1 MPSNPL
7 LNRLALLYS
16 QENTRYP
23 HLKEVTLAQWM
34 LESGRGTS
42 ELAKKH
48 YNFGGLKWRPEMAP
62 YATKISYEA
71 HDGKDWYCKFPTIE
85 SFINGYWAFINRS
98 PYSGWEENAGSGE
111 KYINY
116 IGPIYTPTNG
126 YAKKVL
132 NLVPEAKAL
141 LESVSLNGNNGNG
154 NNGTSTAQ
162 PVSSSTTIS
171 ALPALGTIVIDP
183 GHGGEQKL
191 GGSSANNAISV
202 SGVKEKKLTLD
213 FCLILQEALVKEAAK
228 KNKQI
233 KVILTRTSDKNVGIR
248 DRAGVAAQNKAN
260 LFLCLHFNGMED
272 QSIRGVETFFRAK
285 SNGNPNLADDIDFAT
300 AVQKSLFS
308 SLKSIDNKAKDRGV
322 KPDTDSPIKN
332 LAVMDDGSL
341 GNTNR
346 PNKCRSCYVE
356 LEFISNPGVDKLLI
370 SGPQAIQNRQV
381 VMGNLA
387 KTMADYLEKMNV
399 S

>member
-23 HLKEVTLAQWM
+23 HLKAVTLAQWM

-42 ELAKKH
+42 ELAKLH
-48 YNFGGLKWRPEMAP
+48 YNFAGLKWRPEMAP
-62 YATKISYEA
+62 YATRISYEA

-98 PYSGWEENAGSGE
+98 PYSGWEENAGTGE
-111 KYINY
+111 TYINF
-116 IGPIYTPTNG
+116 IGPVYTPSSG

-132 NLVPEAKAL
+132 KLVPEATAL
-141 LESVSLNGNNGNG
+141 LESVAS
-154 NNGTSTAQ
+154 NNGTSAQ
-162 PVSSSTTIS
+162 PTTSTAATSSADTST
-171 ALPALGTIVIDP
+171 LPALGTIVIDP
-183 GHGGEQKL
+183 GHGGEAKL

-213 FCLILQEALVKEAAK
+213 FCLILQDALAKEAAK

-233 KVILTRTSDKNVGIR
+233 KVVLTRTSDKNVSIR
-248 DRAGVAAQNKAN
+248 DRAKVAAQNKAN
-260 LFLCLHFNGMED
+260 LFLVIHFNG
-272 QSIRGVETFFRAK
+272 SANPNTRGVETFFRAK
-285 SNGNPNLADDIDFAT
+285 ANGNPNLNDDIDFAT
-300 AVQKSLFS
+300 AVNKSLFA

-322 KPDTDSPIKN
+322 KPDTDTAIKK
-332 LAVMDDGSL
+332 LGVMDDASL

-346 PNKCRSCYVE
+346 PDKCRSCYVE
-356 LEFISNPGVDKLLI
+356 LEFISNPAVDKLLI
-370 SGPQAIQNRQV
+370 SGPQAIANRQL

-387 KTMADYLEKMNV
+387 KTLADYLEKMKQ

>member
-42 ELAKKH
+42 ELAKQH

-98 PYSGWEENAGSGE
+98 PYSGWEENAGTGE

-116 IGPIYTPTNG
+116 IGPIYTPTAG

-141 LESVSLNGNNGNG
+141 LESFNVNGNS
-154 NNGTSTAQ
+154 NNSTSTAQ
-162 PVSSSTTIS
+162 PTTSTTATSSAAIS
-171 ALPALGTIVIDP
+171 ALPSLGTIVIDP
-183 GHGGEQKL
+183 GHGGEAKL

-213 FCLILQEALVKEAAK
+213 FCLILQDALVKEAAK
-228 KNKQI
+228 KSKQI
-233 KVILTRTSDKNVGIR
+233 KVVLTRTSDKNVTIR
-248 DRAGVAAQNKAN
+248 DRAGFAAQNKAN
-260 LFLCLHFNGMED
+260 LFLCLHFNGSD
-272 QSIRGVETFFRAK
+272 NPNTRGVETFFRAK

-300 AVQKSLFS
+300 AVQKSLFD

-322 KPDTDSPIKN
+322 KPDTDTPIGN
-332 LAVMDDGSL
+332 LGVMDDNSL
-341 GNTNR
+341 GNKNR
-346 PNKCRSCYVE
+346 PDKCRSCYVE

-370 SGPQAIQNRQV
+370 SGPQALQNRQL

-387 KTMADYLEKMNV
+387 KTMVEYLAKMN
-399 S
+399 